1 MPCTRLDWA
10 LAKLGHSILLA
21 CRTTM
26 PSRHA
31 HVLGSFEF
39 IMNIMIRPGRGSA
52 WAHSTVVVHKF
63 GESGRGHHV
72 VDCCHLF
79 ENYSTKYKSSFDIL
93 SRPNVAF
100 QKTFLPFAAERVLIL
115 QKYIEKRCG
124 QFLQRVKPTLWHP
137 ALYFVHPLRWKHFN
151 TSASVKGIVR
161 PADRSLVDPA
171 HGANAVVSCLAFFVA
186 PQRIF
191 LQACTAV
198 G

>member
-1 MPCTRLDWA
+1 MDWA

-52 WAHSTVVVHKF
+52 WAHSTVVVHKV
-63 GESGRGHHV
+63 GESGGGHHV
-72 VDCCHLF
+72 EIVVICLIQ
-79 ENYSTKYKSSFDIL
+79 TKYKASFDIL

-100 QKTFLPFAAERVLIL
+100 QKTFNPLI

-137 ALYFVHPLRWKHFN
+137 ALYVVHPLRWKHFN
-151 TSASVKGIVR
+151 TSASVKGMVP
-161 PADRSLVDPA
+161 PANRSLVDPA
-171 HGANAVVSCLAFFVA
+171 HGANAVVSFLAFFVA
-186 PQRIF
+186 
-191 LQACTAV
+191 
-198 G
+198 